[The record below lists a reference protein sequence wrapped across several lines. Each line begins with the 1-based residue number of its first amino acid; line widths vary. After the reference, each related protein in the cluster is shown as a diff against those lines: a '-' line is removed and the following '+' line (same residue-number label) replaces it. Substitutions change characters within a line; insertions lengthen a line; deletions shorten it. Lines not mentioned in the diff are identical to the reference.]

1 MQIRITILFLL
12 FATFAMAGN
21 PDRQG
26 EAGAYELLLNPWARS
41 IGLNALNT
49 AVVRGVESFSLNPAG
64 LGRFTGKLE
73 TSFGNTLY
81 MVGTDIK
88 LNAFGLSQ
96 HIGKNKNGAIGLQVM
111 TVGFGNI
118 PVTTNDL
125 PEGTGATFSPSFFNV
140 ALGYAN
146 TFENKVAVGILVRGI
161 SETVSNL
168 NATGFSL
175 DAGVQYVSGDKDEF
189 KIGISLRNVGSKMQF
204 NGEGLSQ
211 QLGNPNKDL
220 SYPLTYNIRPAAFNM
235 PSNLNIG
242 MAYDIHINTQN
253 RATLIGNFTANS
265 FSRDEIGA
273 GVEYAFKEMFTI
285 RGAYKYE
292 LGSFGNN
299 NIIQNPVNTGLT
311 AGVSF
316 DVPFAKDSDTKLS
329 VDYGYMNTRVW
340 SGTHNVTLRLTL

>member
-1 MQIRITILFLL
+1 MQIRITLLFLF
-12 FATFAMAGN
+12 FATFLTAGN

-41 IGLNALNT
+41 IGLNAMNT
-49 AVVRGVESFSLNPAG
+49 AMVRGVESFSLNPAG

-96 HIGKNKNGAIGLQVM
+96 RVGKNGAIGLQVM
-111 TVGFGNI
+111 TVGFGSI

-125 PEGTGATFSPSFFNV
+125 PEGTGATFSPTFFNV
-140 ALGYAN
+140 AIGYAH
-146 TFENKVAVGILVRGI
+146 TFENKVAVGILARGI

-168 NATGFSL
+168 NASGFSL
-175 DAGVQYVSGDKDEF
+175 DAGVQYVSGDQDEF
-189 KIGISLRNVGSKMQF
+189 KIGIALRNVGSKMQF
-204 NGEGLSQ
+204 DGEGLAQ
-211 QLGNPNKDL
+211 QLPNPNKNL
-220 SYPLTYNIRPAAFNM
+220 SYPLTYNIRPASFNM

-242 MAYDIHINTQN
+242 MAYDFHLNTQN
-253 RATLIGNFTANS
+253 RATIIGNFTANS

-273 GVEYAFKEMFTI
+273 GAEYSFKEMFTV

-299 NIIQNPVNTGLT
+299 SVIQNQVNTGLT

-329 VDYGYMNTRVW
+329 IDYGYMNTRVW
-340 SGTHNVTLRLTL
+340 NGTHNITLRLTL